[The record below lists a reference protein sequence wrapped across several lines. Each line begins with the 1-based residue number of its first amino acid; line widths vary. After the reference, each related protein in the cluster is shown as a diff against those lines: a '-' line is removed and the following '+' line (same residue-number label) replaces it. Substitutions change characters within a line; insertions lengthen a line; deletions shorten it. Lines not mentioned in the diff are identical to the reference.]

1 MKKNIYLQQFP
12 FFYWSKLNAT
22 QNNYKMYKKLMNS
35 QLTQTDHLA
44 QTSPNLRFWLI
55 KIAHRSTYQND
66 FGWKEALCDFYAW
79 SMT

>member
-1 MKKNIYLQQFP
+1 MKKYLFAAIS

-35 QLTQTDHLA
+35 KLSKLTIWPRPVQI
-44 QTSPNLRFWLI
+44 S
-55 KIAHRSTYQND
+55 AHRSTYQND
-66 FGWKEALCDFYAW
+66 FGWNEALCDFYAW